1 MLESIKPSCVQYK
14 RVLQWRT
21 KKCEGWL
28 PVADNLQSSR
38 PPSEVVTLRQL
49 AKHVGLT
56 PGTVSAVLNN
66 APSAAAIPQRTKDR
80 IFAAAE
86 ELKYRPN
93 FFART
98 LRKRRTYTIGV
109 IAREIG
115 DPSVAMIISGIAAA
129 LSARNYFFLTVVH
142 HDPQIVQQYSEILLD
157 RGVEGIITVDVT
169 LPSALSLPTVAVA
182 GQFRTSGITNV
193 VLDYKKAA
201 RLALRHLVEGK
212 HKEIA
217 YLRGRPSSLDAED
230 RWHAICAVAVELGIP
245 IRSEMALQLDPREPS
260 MQQGYQLTR
269 ELLTRAN
276 AFTALFAYNDIVAIG
291 AIRALREA
299 NLRVPDDVSVI
310 GFDDIRGATYVVP
323 SITTVRQP
331 LHKMGEIAAATLVE
345 KIEGKAF
352 PDEIRIEPEFIVRE
366 SSGNASVH

>member
-1 MLESIKPSCVQYK
+1 
-14 RVLQWRT
+14 
-21 KKCEGWL
+21 
-28 PVADNLQSSR
+28 
-38 PPSEVVTLRQL
+38 
-49 AKHVGLT
+49 
-56 PGTVSAVLNN
+56 
-66 APSAAAIPQRTKDR
+66 
-80 IFAAAE
+80 
-86 ELKYRPN
+86 
-93 FFART
+93 
-98 LRKRRTYTIGV
+98 
-109 IAREIG
+109 
-115 DPSVAMIISGIAAA
+115 
-129 LSARNYFFLTVVH
+129 
-142 HDPQIVQQYSEILLD
+142 
-157 RGVEGIITVDVT
+157 
-169 LPSALSLPTVAVA
+169 
-182 GQFRTSGITNV
+182 
-193 VLDYKKAA
+193 
-201 RLALRHLVEGK
+201 
-212 HKEIA
+212 
-217 YLRGRPSSLDAED
+217 
-230 RWHAICAVAVELGIP
+230 
-245 IRSEMALQLDPREPS
+245 MALQLDPREPS